1 MHESCIDRTLWNN
14 DADTSDQDLGGPLPV
29 AQVLGHLRIQRM
41 VSSTFPVI
49 RFNNPF
55 APTSSF
61 HPGSQLFG
69 KLLLI
74 HDSSHGL
81 ESF

>member
-1 MHESCIDRTLWNN
+1 MNHASTAAYGATMRTQVIRTWVG
-14 DADTSDQDLGGPLPV
+14 QLPV
-29 AQVLGHLRIQRM
+29 AQVRDHLRIQRM